1 MNWIRNKQQWRD
13 YLLITLGT
21 AVMAVATSSIY
32 DPAGLVTGGFSGLA
46 IVIKQLSQMLFGKG
60 VPLWVTNLVLNIP
73 LFLFGI
79 RMSRDFLVKTIFGTL
94 MNTFWIA
101 VLPVL
106 QLVPDDRMLS
116 ALFGGVLMGAGIGL
130 VFIGNGTTGGTD
142 MMAALIQ
149 RKLRHYSV
157 AQVMQVLDG
166 IIVIAGIFVFGIHAS
181 LYAIVAIYVT
191 TKVTDALME
200 GMNYAKSAFI
210 ITAHPEQVFDALITD
225 PPYASGGWKA
235 SEKNRTTNQKYSSM
249 DKDNALPDFDGDQKD
264 QRSWTRWMAEWLSD
278 ARKVCKPGAPICLFI
293 DWRQYPSITDALQW
307 AGWIWRGSAVWDKMT
322 SRPQRRA
329 GRL

>member
-210 ITAHPEQVFDALITD
+210 ITAHPEQVADELMKELDHPHKGNVHGRRAYDGILCCGQKTD
-225 PPYASGGWKA
+225 PAAQTDRRNDRSGRVCRCVGCK
-235 SEKNRTTNQKYSSM
+235 RGLRRG
-249 DKDNALPDFDGDQKD
+249 LPDGFLLTFLRILWYKCCVF
-264 QRSWTRWMAEWLSD
+264 SSFFVYFVL
-278 ARKVCKPGAPICLFI
+278 K
-293 DWRQYPSITDALQW
+293 
-307 AGWIWRGSAVWDKMT
+307 
-322 SRPQRRA
+322 
-329 GRL
+329 

>member
-142 MMAALIQ
+142 MLAALIRRWMPHYTIAQ
-149 RKLRHYSV
+149 IMQVQDAIIVLIGAGVFGITYALYALIAIYSV
-157 AQVMQVLDG
+157 SKVSDG
-166 IIVIAGIFVFGIHAS
+166 II
-181 LYAIVAIYVT
+181 
-191 TKVTDALME
+191 E
-200 GMNYAKSAFI
+200 GM
-210 ITAHPEQVFDALITD
+210 
-225 PPYASGGWKA
+225 
-235 SEKNRTTNQKYSSM
+235 KYSKVAYIIS
-249 DKDNALPDFDGDQKD
+249 DKSEEIAAAILKELERGVTALDARGMYSGNRKD
-264 QRSWTRWMAEWLSD
+264 VLFCVVSRKEIAQLKELVVGHDAQAFVIVSD
-278 ARKVCKPGAPICLFI
+278 AREVLGEGFI
-293 DWRQYPSITDALQW
+293 EYRQ
-307 AGWIWRGSAVWDKMT
+307 
-322 SRPQRRA
+322 
-329 GRL
+329 